1 MEYLVRSYN
10 RTNEYFNKKATTVNR
25 QVSPVFDLLVSR
37 RGIEPLWAL
46 AHWIL
51 NPARLPVPPPRHMLL
66 RLNILACN
74 AVDFISKLGLWQEDI
89 SFKLIG
95 EGTGEYY
102 FQMVFNLRTNCLF
115 CLFKCYLPCKV
126 SRMFFFFLN

>member
-1 MEYLVRSYN
+1 MRSYN

-51 NPARLPVPPPRHMLL
+51 NPARLPVPPPRHICDLSLL
-66 RLNILACN
+66 NELATQRILSGSSI
-74 AVDFISKLGLWQEDI
+74 FGK
-89 SFKLIG
+89 KLI
-95 EGTGEYY
+95 
-102 FQMVFNLRTNCLF
+102 
-115 CLFKCYLPCKV
+115 P
-126 SRMFFFFLN
+126 